1 LKLIPARRCSL
12 LEVKNVIVRYDTAT
26 ILDEASL
33 KVEKGELVGLVGPNG
48 AGKTTLLRA
57 IAGLI
62 NWDREVLRGT
72 RKSEVTFEGSVEF
85 EGERIDKLSAFEIAK
100 KGVQLCPQMGRP
112 FVEMTVKENL
122 FVGAYLC
129 KDKKEVN
136 ESLARV
142 YELFPRLEER
152 KSQLAGTLSG
162 GERQMLAVGRSL
174 MRRPKLMLVDE
185 PSSGLAPKIKDDLFK
200 RVEEIYHEL
209 GVTIL
214 LAEQDISF
222 AFALS
227 KRNYV
232 MSRGHIIA
240 QGTAEELLKD
250 ETIRKTY
257 LGM

>member
-1 LKLIPARRCSL
+1 M
-12 LEVKNVIVRYDTAT
+12 LEVKNVTVRYDTAT

-33 KVEKGELVGLVGPNG
+33 MVEKGELVALIGPNG

-72 RKSEVTFEGSVEF
+72 RKSDVTFEGSVEF

-100 KGVQLCPQMGRP
+100 KGLQLCPQMGRP
-112 FVEMTVKENL
+112 FVEMTVKDNL
-122 FVGAYLC
+122 LAGAYLC
-129 KDKKEVN
+129 KDRKEVD
-136 ESLARV
+136 EGLARV
-142 YELFPRLEER
+142 YELFPRLKER
-152 KSQLAGTLSG
+152 EKQQSGTLSG

-174 MRRPKLMLVDE
+174 MRRPKFMLVDE

-200 RVEEIYHEL
+200 RVEEIYKEL

-222 AFALS
+222 AFSLS

-257 LGM
+257 LGL

>member
-1 LKLIPARRCSL
+1 M

-26 ILDEASL
+26 ILDGASL
-33 KVEKGELVGLVGPNG
+33 TVEKGELVGLIGPNG

-62 NWDREVLRGT
+62 NWDREILRGT
-72 RKSEVTFEGSVEF
+72 RKSDVTFEGSIEF

-100 KGVQLCPQMGRP
+100 KGLQLCPQMGRP
-112 FVEMTVKENL
+112 FVEMSVKDNL
-122 FVGAYLC
+122 LAGAYLC
-129 KDKKEVN
+129 KNRKEAD
-136 ESLARV
+136 ESLVKV
-142 YELFPRLEER
+142 YELFPRLKER
-152 KSQLAGTLSG
+152 EKQQSGTLSG

-174 MRRPKLMLVDE
+174 MRRPKFMLVDE

-222 AFALS
+222 AFSLS

-240 QGTAEELLKD
+240 QGPAAELLKD

>member
-1 LKLIPARRCSL
+1 M
-12 LEVKNVIVRYDTAT
+12 LEAKDVVVRYDTAT
-26 ILDEASL
+26 VLDGASL

-62 NWDREVLRGT
+62 NWDREILKGT
-72 RKSEVTFEGSVEF
+72 KMEDVAFEGSIEF
-85 EGERIDKLSAFEIAK
+85 EGERIDKLSAPEIARR
-100 KGVQLCPQMGRP
+100 GIQLCPQMGRP
-112 FVEMTVKENL
+112 FAEMTVKDNL
-122 FVGAYLC
+122 LAGAYLC
-129 KDKKEVN
+129 RDREEVN

-142 YELFPRLEER
+142 YDLFPRLMER
-152 KSQLAGTLSG
+152 EKQLAGTLSG

-185 PSSGLAPKIKDDLFK
+185 PSSGLAPKIKDELFK
-200 RVEEIYHEL
+200 RVEEIYREL

-222 AFALS
+222 AFELS

-240 QGTAEELLKD
+240 HGTAEELLSD

-257 LGM
+257 LGL

>member
-1 LKLIPARRCSL
+1 M

-26 ILDEASL
+26 ILDGASL
-33 KVEKGELVGLVGPNG
+33 TVEKGELVGLIGPNG

-62 NWDREVLRGT
+62 NWDREILRGT
-72 RKSEVTFEGSVEF
+72 RKSDVTFEGSIEF

-100 KGVQLCPQMGRP
+100 KGLQLCPQMGRP
-112 FVEMTVKENL
+112 FVEMNVRDNL
-122 FVGAYLC
+122 LAGAYLC
-129 KDKKEVN
+129 KDKKEVG
-136 ESLARV
+136 ESLAKV
-142 YELFPRLEER
+142 YELFPRLKER
-152 KSQLAGTLSG
+152 EKQLSGTLSG

-200 RVEEIYHEL
+200 RVEEIYREL

>member
-1 LKLIPARRCSL
+1 M
-12 LEVKNVIVRYDTAT
+12 LEVKDVIVRYDTAT
-26 ILDEASL
+26 ILDGASL
-33 KVEKGELVGLVGPNG
+33 TVEKGELVGLIGPNG

-62 NWDREVLRGT
+62 NWDREILRGT
-72 RKSEVTFEGSVEF
+72 RKSDVTFEGSIEF
-85 EGERIDKLSAFEIAK
+85 DGERIDKLSAFEIAK
-100 KGVQLCPQMGRP
+100 KGLQLCPQMGRP
-112 FVEMTVKENL
+112 FVEMSVKENL
-122 FVGAYLC
+122 LVGAYLC
-129 KDKKEVN
+129 HDKKEVN

-142 YELFPRLEER
+142 YELFPRLKER
-152 KSQLAGTLSG
+152 EKQLSGTLSG

-200 RVEEIYHEL
+200 RVEEIYREL

>member
-1 LKLIPARRCSL
+1 M
-12 LEVKNVIVRYDTAT
+12 LEAKDVVVRYDTAT
-26 ILDEASL
+26 VLDGASL

-62 NWDREVLRGT
+62 NWDREILKGT
-72 RKSEVTFEGSVEF
+72 KMEDVVFEGSIEF
-85 EGERIDKLSAFEIAK
+85 EGERIDKLSAPEIAR
-100 KGVQLCPQMGRP
+100 KGIQLCPQMGRP
-112 FVEMTVKENL
+112 FAEMTVKDNL
-122 FVGAYLC
+122 LAGGYLC
-129 KDKKEVN
+129 RDRKEIS
-136 ESLARV
+136 ESLDRV
-142 YELFPRLEER
+142 YELFPRLRER
-152 KSQLAGTLSG
+152 EKQLAGTLSG

-174 MRRPKLMLVDE
+174 MRRPKFMLVDE
-185 PSSGLAPKIKDDLFK
+185 PSSGLAPKIKDELFK
-200 RVEEIYHEL
+200 RVEEIYREL

-222 AFALS
+222 AFDLS

-240 QGTAEELLKD
+240 HGTAEELLGD

-257 LGM
+257 LGL

>member
-1 LKLIPARRCSL
+1 L
-12 LEVKNVIVRYDTAT
+12 LDVKNVSVKYDTAT

-33 KVEKGELVGLVGPNG
+33 KVEQGELVGLVGPNG

-72 RKSEVTFEGSVEF
+72 RKSDVTFEGSIEF
-85 EGERIDKLSAFEIAK
+85 EGERIDKLTGFQIAQ
-100 KGVQLCPQMGRP
+100 KGLQLCPQMGRP
-112 FVEMTVKENL
+112 FVEMTVKDNL
-122 FVGAYLC
+122 LAGAYLC
-129 KDKKEVN
+129 KNQKEID
-136 ESLARV
+136 ESLNRV
-142 YELFPRLEER
+142 YELFPRLKER
-152 KSQLAGTLSG
+152 ENQISGTLSG

-200 RVEEIYHEL
+200 RVEEIYKEL

-240 QGTAEELLKD
+240 HGTADELLKD

-257 LGM
+257 LGL

>member
-1 LKLIPARRCSL
+1 M
-12 LEVKNVIVRYDTAT
+12 LEVKNVTVRYDKAT
-26 ILDEASL
+26 VLDEASL
-33 KVEKGELVGLVGPNG
+33 TVEKGELVGLVGPNG

-62 NWDREVLRGT
+62 NWDKEVLRGT
-72 RKSEVTFEGSVEF
+72 RMEDITFEGSVEF
-85 EGERIDKLSAFEIAK
+85 EGKRIEKLAAFEIAK
-100 KGVQLCPQMGRP
+100 RGLQLCPQMGRP
-112 FVEMTVKENL
+112 FVEMTVRENL
-122 FVGAYLC
+122 LAGAYLC
-129 KDKKEVN
+129 RDKKEVD
-136 ESLARV
+136 ESLAKV
-142 YELFPRLEER
+142 YELFPRLKER
-152 KSQLAGTLSG
+152 EKQLSGTLSG

-200 RVEEIYHEL
+200 RVEEIYREL

-240 QGTAEELLKD
+240 HGTAEELLKD

-257 LGM
+257 LGL

>member
-1 LKLIPARRCSL
+1 M

-33 KVEKGELVGLVGPNG
+33 TVGKGELVGLVGPNG

-72 RKSEVTFEGSVEF
+72 RKSDVTFEGTIEF
-85 EGERIDKLSAFEIAK
+85 EGERIDKLTGNQIAQ
-100 KGVQLCPQMGRP
+100 KGLQLCPQMGRP
-112 FVEMTVKENL
+112 FVEMTVRDNL
-122 FVGAYLC
+122 LAGAYLC
-129 KDKKEVN
+129 KNQKEVD
-136 ESLARV
+136 ESLDRV
-142 YELFPRLEER
+142 YELFPRLKER
-152 KSQLAGTLSG
+152 ANQISGTLSG

-174 MRRPKLMLVDE
+174 MRRPKFMLVDE

-200 RVEEIYHEL
+200 RVEEIYKEL

>member
-1 LKLIPARRCSL
+1 L
-12 LEVKNVIVRYDTAT
+12 LDVKNVTVRYDTAT

-33 KVEKGELVGLVGPNG
+33 TVGKGELVGLVGPNG

-62 NWDREVLRGT
+62 NWDKEILRGT
-72 RKSEVTFEGSVEF
+72 RKSDVTFEGSVEF
-85 EGERIDKLSAFEIAK
+85 EGERIDRLSAFQIAQ
-100 KGVQLCPQMGRP
+100 KGLQLCPQMGRP

-122 FVGAYLC
+122 LAGAYLC
-129 KDKKEVN
+129 KNQKEVD
-136 ESLARV
+136 ESLAKV

-152 KSQLAGTLSG
+152 KNQLSGTLSG

-200 RVEEIYHEL
+200 RVEEIYKEM

-222 AFALS
+222 AFDLS

-240 QGTAEELLKD
+240 QGTADELLKD

-257 LGM
+257 LGL

>member
-1 LKLIPARRCSL
+1 M
-12 LEVKNVIVRYDTAT
+12 LEVKNITVRYDTAT

-33 KVEKGELVGLVGPNG
+33 AVEKGELVALVGPNG
-48 AGKTTLLRA
+48 AGKTTILRA

-72 RKSEVTFEGSVEF
+72 RKSEVTFEGSIEF
-85 EGERIDKLSAFEIAK
+85 EGERIDKLSAFQIAK
-100 KGVQLCPQMGRP
+100 RGLQLCPQMGRP
-112 FVEMTVKENL
+112 FVEMTVKDNL
-122 FVGAYLC
+122 LAGAYLC
-129 KDKKEVN
+129 KGQKEVD
-136 ESLARV
+136 ESLAKV
-142 YELFPRLEER
+142 YELFPRLKER
-152 KSQLAGTLSG
+152 KKQLSGTLSG

-227 KRNYV
+227 KKNYV
-232 MSRGHIIA
+232 VSRGHIIA
-240 QGTAEELLKD
+240 EGTAEELLKD
-250 ETIRKTY
+250 DTIRKTY
-257 LGM
+257 LGL

>member
-1 LKLIPARRCSL
+1 M

-33 KVEKGELVGLVGPNG
+33 TVEKGEMVGLVGPNG

-57 IAGLI
+57 IVGLI
-62 NWDREVLRGT
+62 NWDREMLRGT
-72 RKSEVTFEGSVEF
+72 KNSEVTFEGSVEF

-100 KGVQLCPQMGRP
+100 RGLQLCPQMGRP
-112 FVEMTVKENL
+112 FVEMNVRDNL
-122 FVGAYLC
+122 LAGAYLC
-129 KDKKEVN
+129 RDRKEVN

-142 YELFPRLEER
+142 YELFPRLKER
-152 KSQLAGTLSG
+152 EKQLAGTLSG

-240 QGTAEELLKD
+240 QGTAKELLSD

>member
-1 LKLIPARRCSL
+1 M
-12 LEVKNVIVRYDTAT
+12 LEVKDVVVRYDTAT
-26 ILDEASL
+26 ILDGASL
-33 KVEKGELVGLVGPNG
+33 TVGKGEMVGLVGPNG
-48 AGKTTLLRA
+48 AGKTTLLRT

-72 RKSEVTFEGSVEF
+72 RKSDVTFEGTIEF

-100 KGVQLCPQMGRP
+100 KGLQLCPQMGRP

-122 FVGAYLC
+122 LAGAYLC
-129 KDKKEVN
+129 KNKKEVD
-136 ESLARV
+136 ESLDRV
-142 YELFPRLEER
+142 YELFPRLRER
-152 KSQLAGTLSG
+152 EKQISGTLSG

-185 PSSGLAPKIKDDLFK
+185 PSSGLAPKIKEDLFK
-200 RVEEIYHEL
+200 RVEEIYKEL

-240 QGTAEELLKD
+240 HGTADELLKD

>member
-1 LKLIPARRCSL
+1 M
-12 LEVKNVIVRYDTAT
+12 LEVKDVIVRYDTAT
-26 ILDEASL
+26 ILDGASL
-33 KVEKGELVGLVGPNG
+33 TVGKGELVGLVGPNG

-72 RKSEVTFEGSVEF
+72 RKSEVTFEGSIEF
-85 EGERIDKLSAFEIAK
+85 DGERIDKLSAFEIAK
-100 KGVQLCPQMGRP
+100 KGLQLCPQMGRP

-122 FVGAYLC
+122 LVGAYLC
-129 KDKKEVN
+129 RDQKEVD

-142 YELFPRLEER
+142 YELFPRLKER
-152 KSQLAGTLSG
+152 EKQLSGTLSG

-185 PSSGLAPKIKDDLFK
+185 PSSGLAPKITEDLFK

-240 QGTAEELLKD
+240 QGTAQELLKD

>member
-1 LKLIPARRCSL
+1 L
-12 LEVKNVIVRYDTAT
+12 LEVKNVSVKYDTAT
-26 ILDEASL
+26 ILDEANL
-33 KVEKGELVGLVGPNG
+33 KVERGELVGLVGPNG

-62 NWDREVLRGT
+62 NWDKEVLRGT
-72 RKSEVTFEGSVEF
+72 RKSDVTFEGSVEF
-85 EGERIDKLSAFEIAK
+85 EGERIDKLTGFQIAQ
-100 KGVQLCPQMGRP
+100 KGLQLCPQMGRP
-112 FVEMTVKENL
+112 FVEMTVRDNL
-122 FVGAYLC
+122 LAGAYLC
-129 KDKKEVN
+129 KDKKEVD

-142 YELFPRLEER
+142 YELFPRLKER
-152 KSQLAGTLSG
+152 ENQISGTLSG

-200 RVEEIYHEL
+200 RVEEIYKEL

-240 QGTAEELLKD
+240 QGTADELLKD

-257 LGM
+257 LGL

>member
-1 LKLIPARRCSL
+1 M
-12 LEVKNVIVRYDTAT
+12 LEVKNVTVRYDTAT
-26 ILDEASL
+26 VLDEASL
-33 KVEKGELVGLVGPNG
+33 AVEKGELVGLVGPNG

-62 NWDREVLRGT
+62 NWDKEVLKGT
-72 RKSEVTFEGSVEF
+72 RMEDITFEGSIEF
-85 EGERIDKLSAFEIAK
+85 EGERIDKLAAFEIAK
-100 KGVQLCPQMGRP
+100 RGLQLCPQMGRP
-112 FVEMTVKENL
+112 FAEMTVKENL
-122 FVGAYLC
+122 LAGAYLSQG
-129 KDKKEVN
+129 KDEVN
-136 ESLARV
+136 EGLAKV
-142 YELFPRLEER
+142 YELFPRLKER
-152 KSQLAGTLSG
+152 EKQLSGTLSG

-185 PSSGLAPKIKDDLFK
+185 PSSGLAPKIKEDLFK

-222 AFALS
+222 AFNLS

-240 QGTAEELLKD
+240 QGTAAELLSD

-257 LGM
+257 LGL

>member
-1 LKLIPARRCSL
+1 L
-12 LEVKNVIVRYDTAT
+12 LEVKNVSVKYDTAT
-26 ILDEASL
+26 ILDEANL

-72 RKSEVTFEGSVEF
+72 RKSDVTFEGSVEF
-85 EGERIDKLSAFEIAK
+85 EGERIDKLTGNQIAQ
-100 KGVQLCPQMGRP
+100 KGLQLCPQMGRP
-112 FVEMTVKENL
+112 FVEMTVKDNL
-122 FVGAYLC
+122 LAGAYLC
-129 KDKKEVN
+129 KNQKEVD
-136 ESLARV
+136 ESLDRV
-142 YELFPRLEER
+142 YELFPRLKER
-152 KSQLAGTLSG
+152 ANQISGTLSG

-174 MRRPKLMLVDE
+174 MRRPRLMLVDE

-200 RVEEIYHEL
+200 RVEEIYREL

-227 KRNYV
+227 RRNYV
-232 MSRGHIIA
+232 MSRGHVIA
-240 QGTAEELLKD
+240 QGTADELLKD

>member
-1 LKLIPARRCSL
+1 M
-12 LEVKNVIVRYDTAT
+12 LEVKNVTVRYDTAT

-33 KVEKGELVGLVGPNG
+33 MVEKGELVGLVGPNG

-62 NWDREVLRGT
+62 NWDKEVLRGT
-72 RKSEVTFEGSVEF
+72 RRSEVTFEGSIEF
-85 EGERIDKLSAFEIAK
+85 EGERIDKLPAFEIAK
-100 KGVQLCPQMGRP
+100 RGIQLCPQMGRP
-112 FVEMTVKENL
+112 FVEMTVRDNL
-122 FVGAYLC
+122 LAGAYLSEN
-129 KDKKEVN
+129 KKEVD

-142 YELFPRLEER
+142 YELFPRLKER
-152 KSQLAGTLSG
+152 EKQLAGTLSG

-185 PSSGLAPKIKDDLFK
+185 PSSGLAPKIKDELFK

-214 LAEQDISF
+214 MAEQDISF

-240 QGTAEELLKD
+240 HGTAEELLKD

>member
-1 LKLIPARRCSL
+1 M
-12 LEVKNVIVRYDTAT
+12 LEVKDVIVRYDTAT
-26 ILDEASL
+26 ILDGASL
-33 KVEKGELVGLVGPNG
+33 TVEKGELVGLIGPNG

-62 NWDREVLRGT
+62 NWDREILRGT
-72 RKSEVTFEGSVEF
+72 RKSDVTFEGSIEF
-85 EGERIDKLSAFEIAK
+85 EGERIDRLSAFEIAK
-100 KGVQLCPQMGRP
+100 KGLQLCPQMGRP
-112 FVEMTVKENL
+112 FVEMSVRDNL
-122 FVGAYLC
+122 FAGAYLC
-129 KDKKEVN
+129 KNRKEAD
-136 ESLARV
+136 ESLAKV
-142 YELFPRLEER
+142 YELFPRLKER
-152 KSQLAGTLSG
+152 EKQMSGTLSG

-174 MRRPKLMLVDE
+174 MRRPKFMLVDE

-200 RVEEIYHEL
+200 RVETIYHEL

-222 AFALS
+222 TFALS

-250 ETIRKTY
+250 DTIRKTY

>member
-1 LKLIPARRCSL
+1 L

-33 KVEKGELVGLVGPNG
+33 TVEKGELVALIGPNG

-72 RKSEVTFEGSVEF
+72 RKSDVTFEGSIEF

-100 KGVQLCPQMGRP
+100 KGLQLCPQMGRP

-122 FVGAYLC
+122 LAGAYLC
-129 KDKKEVN
+129 KDRKEVD
-136 ESLARV
+136 EGLGRV
-142 YELFPRLEER
+142 YELFPRLKER
-152 KSQLAGTLSG
+152 EKQQSGTLSG

-174 MRRPKLMLVDE
+174 MRRPKFMLVDE

-200 RVEEIYHEL
+200 RVEEIYKEL

-240 QGTAEELLKD
+240 HGTAEELLKD

>member
-1 LKLIPARRCSL
+1 L
-12 LEVKNVIVRYDTAT
+12 LEVKNVSVKYDTAT
-26 ILDEASL
+26 ILDEANL

-72 RKSEVTFEGSVEF
+72 RKSDVTFEGTIEF
-85 EGERIDKLSAFEIAK
+85 EGERIDKLTGFQIAQ
-100 KGVQLCPQMGRP
+100 KGLQLCPQMGRP

-122 FVGAYLC
+122 LAGAYLC
-129 KDKKEVN
+129 KDQKEVA
-136 ESLARV
+136 ESLDRV
-142 YELFPRLEER
+142 YELFPRLKER
-152 KSQLAGTLSG
+152 ANQISGTLSG

-200 RVEEIYHEL
+200 RVEEIYKEL

-240 QGTAEELLKD
+240 HGTADELLKD

-257 LGM
+257 LGL

>member
-1 LKLIPARRCSL
+1 L

-33 KVEKGELVGLVGPNG
+33 TVGKGELVGLVGPNG

-72 RKSEVTFEGSVEF
+72 RKSDVTFEGTIEF
-85 EGERIDKLSAFEIAK
+85 EGERIDKLTGNQIAQ
-100 KGVQLCPQMGRP
+100 KGLQLCPQMGRP
-112 FVEMTVKENL
+112 FVEMTVRDNL
-122 FVGAYLC
+122 LAGAYLC
-129 KDKKEVN
+129 KNQKEVD
-136 ESLARV
+136 ESLDRV
-142 YELFPRLEER
+142 YELFPRLKER
-152 KSQLAGTLSG
+152 TNQISGTLSG

-174 MRRPKLMLVDE
+174 MRRPRLMLVDE

-200 RVEEIYHEL
+200 RVEEIYKEL

>member
-1 LKLIPARRCSL
+1 M
-12 LEVKNVIVRYDTAT
+12 LEVKDVIVRYDTAT
-26 ILDEASL
+26 ILDGASL
-33 KVEKGELVGLVGPNG
+33 TVEKGEMVGLVGPNG

-72 RKSEVTFEGSVEF
+72 RKSDVTFEGSIEF

-100 KGVQLCPQMGRP
+100 KGLQLCPQMGRP
-112 FVEMTVKENL
+112 FVEMSVRDNL
-122 FVGAYLC
+122 LAGAYLC
-129 KDKKEVN
+129 KDKKEVG

-142 YELFPRLEER
+142 YELFPRLKER
-152 KSQLAGTLSG
+152 EKQLSGTLSG

-200 RVEEIYHEL
+200 RMDEIYKEL

-232 MSRGHIIA
+232 VSRGHIIA

-257 LGM
+257 LGL

>member
-1 LKLIPARRCSL
+1 L
-12 LEVKNVIVRYDTAT
+12 LEVKNITVRYDTAT

-33 KVEKGELVGLVGPNG
+33 TVEKGEMVGLVGPNG
-48 AGKTTLLRA
+48 AGKTTILRA

-72 RKSEVTFEGSVEF
+72 RKSDVTFEGSIEF
-85 EGERIDKLSAFEIAK
+85 EGERIDRLSAFQIAK
-100 KGVQLCPQMGRP
+100 RGLQLCPQMGRP
-112 FVEMTVKENL
+112 FVEMNVRDNL
-122 FVGAYLC
+122 LAGAYLC
-129 KDKKEVN
+129 RDQKEVD
-136 ESLARV
+136 ESLVRV
-142 YELFPRLEER
+142 YQLFPRLKER
-152 KSQLAGTLSG
+152 EKQLSGTLSG

-200 RVEEIYHEL
+200 RVEDIYKEL

-232 MSRGHIIA
+232 VSRGHIIA
-240 QGTAEELLKD
+240 EGTAEELLKD

-257 LGM
+257 LGL

>member
-1 LKLIPARRCSL
+1 L
-12 LEVKNVIVRYDTAT
+12 LEVKNVSVKYDTAT
-26 ILDEASL
+26 ILDDTSL

-48 AGKTTLLRA
+48 AGKTTLLRS

-62 NWDREVLRGT
+62 NWDKEVLKGT
-72 RKSEVTFEGSVEF
+72 RMEDITFEGSIEF
-85 EGERIDKLSAFEIAK
+85 EGERIDKLAAFEIAK
-100 KGVQLCPQMGRP
+100 KGLQLCPQMGRP
-112 FVEMTVKENL
+112 FVEMTVRENL
-122 FVGAYLC
+122 LAGAYLC
-129 KDKKEVN
+129 KDKKEVD

-142 YELFPRLEER
+142 YELFPRLAER
-152 KSQLAGTLSG
+152 KTQLSGTLSG

-200 RVEEIYHEL
+200 RVEEIYKEL

-222 AFALS
+222 AFNLS

-240 QGTAEELLKD
+240 HGTADELLKD

>member
-1 LKLIPARRCSL
+1 M
-12 LEVKNVIVRYDTAT
+12 LEAKDVVVRYDTAT
-26 ILDEASL
+26 VLDGASL

-62 NWDREVLRGT
+62 NWDREMLKGT
-72 RKSEVTFEGSVEF
+72 RMEDVTFEGSIEF
-85 EGERIDKLSAFEIAK
+85 EGERIDRLSAPEIARR
-100 KGVQLCPQMGRP
+100 GLQLCPQMGRP
-112 FVEMTVKENL
+112 FAEMTVKDNL
-122 FVGAYLC
+122 LAGAYLC
-129 KDKKEVN
+129 KDRKEVN

-142 YELFPRLEER
+142 YELFPRLKER
-152 KSQLAGTLSG
+152 ERQLAGTLSG
-162 GERQMLAVGRSL
+162 GERQMMAVGRSL

-185 PSSGLAPKIKDDLFK
+185 PSSGLAPKIKDELFK
-200 RVEEIYHEL
+200 RVEEIYTEL

-222 AFALS
+222 AFDLS

-240 QGTAEELLKD
+240 QGTSEELLAD
-250 ETIRKTY
+250 ETIRKSY
-257 LGM
+257 LGL